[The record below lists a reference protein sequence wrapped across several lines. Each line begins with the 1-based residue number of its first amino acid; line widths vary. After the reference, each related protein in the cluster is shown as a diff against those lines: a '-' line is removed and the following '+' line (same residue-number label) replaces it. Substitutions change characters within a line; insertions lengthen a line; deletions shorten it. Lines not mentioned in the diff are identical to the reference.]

1 MSRPKKRAQTLLY
14 SRNAV
19 ICLRDGQL
27 CLMFRVGDMRKSHIV
42 EAHIRAQ
49 IIRRKVYYFAKNGD
63 WLVIGDL
70 SQHA

>member
-1 MSRPKKRAQTLLY
+1 MSRPKKRTQTLLY

-19 ICLRDGQL
+19 ICLRDGEL

-49 IIRRKVYYFAKNGD
+49 IIRRKVYYYNKKETG
-63 WLVIGDL
+63 
-70 SQHA
+70 

>member
-1 MSRPKKRAQTLLY
+1 MFGKLARPKKRAQTLLY

-49 IIRRKVYYFAKNGD
+49 IIRRKVHYFNKTDTG
-63 WLVIGDL
+63 
-70 SQHA
+70 